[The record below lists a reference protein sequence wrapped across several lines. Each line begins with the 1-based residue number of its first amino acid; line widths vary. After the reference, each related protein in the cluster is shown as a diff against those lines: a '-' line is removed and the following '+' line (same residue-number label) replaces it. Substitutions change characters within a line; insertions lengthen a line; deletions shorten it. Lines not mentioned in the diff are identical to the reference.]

1 MPTPTKPL
9 RREGVGRRAFLS
21 GAVLSALAGYAVLW
35 PVLAPAGWADSDYQR
50 ARSGPSWP
58 HLMGT
63 GHLGHDVSVR
73 VAEALQVSLA
83 VAVATAVGAT
93 LIGLLVGAAAAAFGG
108 RVDAALMRVT
118 DTAAAVPHLLATIVV
133 VAMFRGSVTA
143 IVIAL
148 TLTHWT
154 TLARIVRA
162 ETQKVM
168 ASDYI
173 AASRTAGASRAQLM
187 RHHIVPAVAPQAGI
201 AVVMMVPHAIWHES
215 TLSFLGIGLAP
226 EQASLGTL
234 IDSAS
239 AGLLEGQWWALAAP
253 AAVLVAVTAALAAL
267 RPAVDRPRR
276 RRTLLWGRRQVPASR
291 RPGTGLQ
298 VRNLTVDIDSTHGP
312 VRALDGVTLRVDGGQ
327 LLAVVGPSGAGKST
341 LAHAISDLLPTGATM
356 TGHLQSGPVG
366 FVPQNPGSAFTPTR
380 HLRSQLAEI
389 SAAHHNAATVDQLCH
404 RVGLGPDL
412 VDRFP
417 HQLSGGQ
424 LQRAALAAAL
434 ATGPRVLVADEPTS
448 GLDPELAVD
457 LLHLLRAVADSQHV
471 AVLLITHD
479 VASLTSTGIADRV
492 VELRDG
498 HLTDQTDAREDG
510 QYPHEA
516 DLSVL
521 AAVPMPAGVGA

>member
-1 MPTPTKPL
+1 MPAPTKHH
-9 RREGVGRRAFLS
+9 RREGVGPRVL
-21 GAVLSALAGYAVLW
+21 LSAIVLAALAAYALLW
-35 PVLAPAGWADSDYQR
+35 PLLAPAGWGDSDYLR
-50 ARSGPSWP
+50 ARIGPSWP

-63 GHLGHDVSVR
+63 DHLGYDVSAR

-83 VAVATAVGAT
+83 VAVATAVGAS
-93 LIGLLVGAAAAAFGG
+93 LIGLLVGATAAAFGG
-108 RVDAALMRVT
+108 RVDAALMRAT
-118 DTAAAVPHLLATIVV
+118 DAAAAVPHLLAAIVV

-143 IVIAL
+143 IIIAL

-173 AASRTAGASRAQLM
+173 AASRTAGASRAQLV

-253 AAVLVAVTAALAAL
+253 AVVLVAVTAALAAL
-267 RPAVDRPRR
+267 RPADTRPRR
-276 RRTLLWGRRQVPASR
+276 RRTRQWGRQQVPASR
-291 RPGTGLQ
+291 RSGTGLQ
-298 VRNLTVDIDSTHGP
+298 VRNLTVDIDSPAGP
-312 VRALDGVTLRVDGGQ
+312 VCALDGVGLRVDAGQ
-327 LLAVVGPSGAGKST
+327 LVAVVGPSGAGKST
-341 LAHAISDLLPTGATM
+341 LAHAIAGLLPAGAAM
-356 TGHLQSGPVG
+356 SGHLQSGPVG
-366 FVPQNPGSAFTPTR
+366 YVPQNPASAFTPTR
-380 HLRSQLAEI
+380 HLRSQLDEI
-389 SAAHHNAATVDQLCH
+389 RAAHQSATTVDQLCR
-404 RVGLGPDL
+404 RVGLEPAL

-434 ATGPRVLVADEPTS
+434 ASGPRVLVADEPTS
-448 GLDPELAVD
+448 GLDPDLTVD
-457 LLHLLRAVADSQHV
+457 LMRLLRAVADSQAM
-471 AVLLITHD
+471 AVLLISHD
-479 VASLTSTGIADRV
+479 VAALAVTGVADRI
-492 VELRDG
+492 VELHHG
-498 HLTDQTDAREDG
+498 SL
-510 QYPHEA
+510 A
-516 DLSVL
+516 DLDGERVENPEGARRPAL
-521 AAVPMPAGVGA
+521 AGTAPMTAGVGA

>member
-1 MPTPTKPL
+1 MTQPTPQVRVAVPL
-9 RREGVGRRAFLS
+9 
-21 GAVLSALAGYAVLW
+21 AVLSALAGYALLW
-35 PVLAPAGWADSDYQR
+35 PTLAPAGWADSDYQR

-63 GHLGHDVSVR
+63 DHLGHDVSVQ

-143 IVIAL
+143 IVLAL

-173 AASRTAGASRAQLM
+173 AASRTAGASRPQLM

-267 RPAVDRPRR
+267 RPAEARPRR

-298 VRNLTVDIDSTHGP
+298 VSNLTVDIDSTHGP
-312 VRALDGVTLRVDGGQ
+312 VRALDGVNVHVDGGQ

-341 LAHAISDLLPTGATM
+341 LAHAISDLLPGGTAM
-356 TGHLQSGPVG
+356 TGHLDSGPVG
-366 FVPQNPGSAFTPTR
+366 YMPQNPASAFTPTR

-389 SAAHHNAATVDQLCH
+389 IDAHSAPTTVDQLCH
-404 RVGLGPDL
+404 QVGLPPHL
-412 VDRFP
+412 IDRFP
-417 HQLSGGQ
+417 HELSGGQ
-424 LQRAALAAAL
+424 LQRAAFAAAL
-434 ATGPRVLVADEPTS
+434 ASGPRVLIVDEPTS
-448 GLDPELAVD
+448 GLDPERAADVM
-457 LLHLLRAVADSQHV
+457 HLLRAVADSQAM

-479 VASLTSTGIADRV
+479 LTALAATGVADRV
-492 VELRDG
+492 VELHDG
-498 HLTDQTDAREDG
+498 RLSDESAESARAACPDDEG
-510 QYPHEA
+510 CPTPA
-516 DLSVL
+516 PA
-521 AAVPMPAGVGA
+521 AAVAEPMAAVVRA

>member
-1 MPTPTKPL
+1 MPAPTKPH
-9 RREGVGRRAFLS
+9 RREGVGLRALLS
-21 GAVLSALAGYAVLW
+21 GVVLAALAAYAVLW
-35 PVLAPAGWADSDYQR
+35 PALAPAGWAGSNYLR
-50 ARSGPSWP
+50 ARTGPSWP

-63 GHLGHDVSVR
+63 DHLGHDVSVR

-83 VAVATAVGAT
+83 VAVATAVGAS
-93 LIGLLVGAAAAAFGG
+93 LIGLLVGACAAAFGG
-108 RVDAALMRVT
+108 RVDAALMRLT
-118 DTAAAVPHLLATIVV
+118 DAAAAVPHLLATIVV
-133 VAMFRGSVTA
+133 VAMFRGSLTA
-143 IVIAL
+143 IIIAL

-162 ETQKVM
+162 ETQTVM

-173 AASRTAGASRAQLM
+173 AASRTAGASRSQLV
-187 RHHIVPAVAPQAGI
+187 RHHIAPAVAPQAGI
-201 AVVMMVPHAIWHES
+201 AIVMMVPHAIWHES

-234 IDSAS
+234 ISSAS

-253 AAVLVAVTAALAAL
+253 AAVLVAATAALAML
-267 RPAVDRPRR
+267 RPAGTRPSRRRAPRR
-276 RRTLLWGRRQVPASR
+276 TPASR
-291 RPGTGLQ
+291 RAGEGLQ
-298 VRNLTVDIDSTHGP
+298 VRDLGVRIDSAAGP
-312 VRALDGVTLRVDGGQ
+312 VRALDGVGLRVDAAQ
-327 LLAVVGPSGAGKST
+327 LVAVIGPSGAGKST
-341 LAHAISDLLPTGATM
+341 LAHAIGGLLPTGATM